1 MVSHEKLLKD
11 LNNTTL
17 PDSLKR
23 WFCCYLHGRQSRVN
37 FRNTTSSA
45 RNVKTG
51 VPQGAVTSPIL
62 FNFYLHNLPT
72 PPAGVKV
79 VQYADDISVYA
90 SGTALDTLCQSI
102 NIYIDKL
109 VDFLAERDLIVSPEK
124 STVTFFTPDT
134 KEANINPRII
144 IKGEPVRLDKTPKL
158 LGVTFDTM
166 YTFSK
171 HIKESIKKAK
181 TKLNIIKSLAGTT
194 WGQDQETLI
203 ITYKSVCRSALEYA
217 APIWAPA
224 ISDTNWSKLQSI
236 QNQALRVATGCLAM
250 SGIDHLHQETKVL
263 PLRIH
268 SNMITKQLMAS
279 FFLPAHPGYK
289 HLRQDKAA
297 RNLKK
302 TILEN
307 EEEVAELYSRGIT
320 CKEVIKTLHTSTV
333 QSSIN
338 NYAPN
343 RVLQAPPPDINPEEK
358 ELDRTS
364 RTRLARLRSGFCRT
378 LQSYMSRIDDQEVD
392 SCPNCEESPH
402 DTQH

>member
-1 MVSHEKLLKD
+1 MSEHG
-11 LNNTTL
+11 L
-17 PDSLKR
+17 PP
-23 WFCCYLHGRQSRVN
+23 G
-37 FRNTTSSA
+37 
-45 RNVKTG
+45 
-51 VPQGAVTSPIL
+51 
-62 FNFYLHNLPT
+62 
-72 PPAGVKV
+72 
-79 VQYADDISVYA
+79 
-90 SGTALDTLCQSI
+90 SG
-102 NIYIDKL
+102 
-109 VDFLAERDLIVSPEK
+109 
-124 STVTFFTPDT
+124 
-134 KEANINPRII
+134 
-144 IKGEPVRLDKTPKL
+144 
-158 LGVTFDTM
+158 
-166 YTFSK
+166 
-171 HIKESIKKAK
+171 
-181 TKLNIIKSLAGTT
+181 
-194 WGQDQETLI
+194 
-203 ITYKSVCRSALEYA
+203 
-217 APIWAPA
+217 
-224 ISDTNWSKLQSI
+224 
-236 QNQALRVATGCLAM
+236 RVATGCLAM

-402 DTQH
+402 DTQHIFNCKENPTDLTPMDMWTRPKLVARFLFPQEDG